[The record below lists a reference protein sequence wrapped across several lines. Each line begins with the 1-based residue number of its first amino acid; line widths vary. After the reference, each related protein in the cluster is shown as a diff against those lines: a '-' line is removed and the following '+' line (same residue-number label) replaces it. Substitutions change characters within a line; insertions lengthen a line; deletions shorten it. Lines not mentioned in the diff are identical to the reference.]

1 MTARPQGLSRRD
13 LLARSA
19 AWTIAPGL
27 FAGPGLANL
36 RHRRPRGAAIFTEF
50 RFRSHA
56 YNILENF
63 FRPYLFRGRLI
74 DPGVD
79 IVSFYAD
86 QFPKADMARD
96 IAGQFQVPLF
106 DSIDQAMCVGGQSLA
121 VDAVLSIGEHGDY
134 PINTLG
140 QKMYPR
146 KRFFDEAFAVMKRAG
161 RYVPLFNDKH
171 FSYRWDWAREM
182 VDTARAHRMPLL
194 GGSSVPLGQ
203 RRPCLD
209 VPRGTRISEA
219 IAIHGGALESYG
231 FHGLEVLQSM
241 VEARGTAGETGIA
254 SIQVLEGDALFA
266 AAEKGR
272 WSMDLAEA
280 AMLAELD
287 RQPRS
292 MKRLLSE
299 HENTSPHGILVEYRD
314 GLRAAVLKVGS
325 NANRWNFAYR
335 AEGDKKPRAT
345 ALFNGPWGNRCLFK
359 GLSHAIQSMF
369 IHKREPYPA
378 ERTLLVTGAL
388 DAAVRSHHAGGRRL
402 QTPHLDVA
410 YTPTDFSDFREN
422 GLSWKIIT
430 KHTPQPRSFQPG
442 DQRFL
447 SDSRSRSNN

>member
-1 MTARPQGLSRRD
+1 MTAHSRKLSRRD
-13 LLARSA
+13 LLARTA

-27 FAGPGLANL
+27 FAGNGLAGP
-36 RHRRPRGAAIFTEF
+36 RKRRPRVAAIFTEF

-63 FRPYLFRGRLI
+63 FEPYLFRGRLV

-86 QFPKADMARD
+86 QFPKGDMARD
-96 IAGQFQVPLF
+96 IAGRFKVPLF
-106 DSIDQAMCVGGQSLA
+106 DSIDRAMCVGGQSLA

-134 PINTLG
+134 PVNKLG

-146 KRFFDEAFAVMKRAG
+146 KRFFDEALAVMKRAG
-161 RYVPLFNDKH
+161 RHVPLFNDKH

-182 VDTARAHRMPLL
+182 VDTARANRMPLM
-194 GGSSVPLGQ
+194 GGSSVPLAQ

-209 VPRGTRISEA
+209 VPRGSRITEA
-219 IAIHGGALESYG
+219 ISIHGGALESYG

-241 VEARGTAGETGIA
+241 VEARGTGETGIA
-254 SIQVLEGDALFA
+254 RVQVLEGDALFEA
-266 AAEKGR
+266 ADKGR

-299 HENTSPHGILVEYRD
+299 HENTSPHGILIEYRD
-314 GLRAAVLKVGS
+314 GLRATVLKVGS

-335 AEGDKKPRAT
+335 SEGDKKPRAT

-369 IHKREPYPA
+369 IHGREVYPA

-388 DAAVRSHHAGGRRL
+388 DAAVRSYHAGGRPL
-402 QTPHLDVA
+402 ETPHLDIA

-422 GLSWKIIT
+422 GLSWKLIT

-442 DQRFL
+442 DQKLL
-447 SDSRSRSNN
+447 SGSSPPGND